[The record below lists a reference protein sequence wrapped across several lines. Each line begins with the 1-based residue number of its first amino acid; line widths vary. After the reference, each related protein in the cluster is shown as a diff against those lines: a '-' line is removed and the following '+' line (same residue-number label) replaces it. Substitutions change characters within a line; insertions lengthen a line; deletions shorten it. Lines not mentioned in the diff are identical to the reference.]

1 MSKTIL
7 DKLFEDTQQTTN
19 QIAERNKV
27 KILKRFTKQKASN
40 YCEEIDSRKK
50 IDLSKIP
57 TNYKVLFAF
66 GKYLCKCHNSHL
78 SYANIL
84 MHNEVNDITFHLNM
98 FGETKITKK
107 KKSNIQKR
115 RENKRLVE
123 KMIDKTK

>member
-1 MSKTIL
+1 MWWIWQNH
-7 DKLFEDTQQTTN
+7 LFK
-19 QIAERNKV
+19 NKSNNV
-27 KILKRFTKQKASN
+27 IDENFIKVWLFYITFIFIN

-98 FGETKITKK
+98 FGEKKITKK
-107 KKSNIQKR
+107 KKSNIKKR